1 MPARTPTFFVD
12 RSLGRYAVPQALRAA
27 GWDIVVHDDHYGTR
41 AADVADVEWL
51 GEAGTNGW
59 SVLIKDERI
68 RYRAAEQ
75 RALVDAGVHVFC
87 LSSGNLRGPQMAE
100 LFSSTRSRSRRSLKA
115 PVPPS
120 TQSRDPECERSRWT
134 MVIIDAHQL

>member
-100 LFSSTRSRSRRSLKA
+100 LFLEHEIAISAITQGSGPTFHAITRSGMRAIAL
-115 PVPPS
+115 
-120 TQSRDPECERSRWT
+120 D
-134 MVIIDAHQL
+134 DGDH